1 MFHGSESTG
10 IFRCQR
16 AQARIGPMMP
26 SVWDLCR
33 FCMTRPEPRPG
44 AFVSGQETLASLK
57 AYQGGS
63 MVGKQLENG
72 DLLL

>member
-1 MFHGSESTG
+1 
-10 IFRCQR
+10 
-16 AQARIGPMMP
+16 MMP
-26 SVWDLCR
+26 SGLGSFAA

-63 MVGKQLENG
+63 MVGQNNWKHMVIYEF
-72 DLLL
+72 